1 MLCRERLGPVWRFA
15 LLVVE
20 RMGEVGPVAVEAQ
33 AIAESGKVSGKAQ
46 ARSNIAE
53 MVNYAT
59 VEMDADA
66 GVFVDV
72 GLGTTFVARVAGRFG
87 SNLGQRVGTCHGA
100 PGSTRERPKRQG
112 SRSDSGVGFCAEKS
126 ASRRA

>member
-1 MLCRERLGPVWRFA
+1 VLCRERLGPVWRFA

-72 GLGTTFVARVAGRFG
+72 GLGTTFVARVAGRFR
-87 SNLGQRVGTCHGA
+87 SNLG
-100 PGSTRERPKRQG
+100 
-112 SRSDSGVGFCAEKS
+112 
-126 ASRRA
+126 

>member
-1 MLCRERLGPVWRFA
+1 
-15 LLVVE
+15 
-20 RMGEVGPVAVEAQ
+20 MGEVGPVAVEAQ

-59 VEMDADA
+59 VEMDADV

-72 GLGTTFVARVAGRFG
+72 GLGKTFVARVAGRFG
-87 SNLGQRVGTCHGA
+87 SNLG
-100 PGSTRERPKRQG
+100 
-112 SRSDSGVGFCAEKS
+112 
-126 ASRRA
+126 